1 MSNHVHLVVYDKN
14 QNISIAM
21 KSLLVRY
28 VSYFNKKYGR
38 TGNLVQERFFN
49 RNIINKVYLL
59 NVCRYIHQNPEKAQ
73 IAHTE
78 DYEWSSYHEF
88 LRNPENKSKRL
99 VNTKLL
105 LNQFS
110 KENMQNAINQFIQFH
125 KEFEKIKDG
134 RDIVEYEMN
143 DKLTDRQLREIVQN
157 LLGIENMS
165 EIKQNYAE
173 KRNEMIEKLQ
183 IIKGTSYNQIG
194 RVTGINRK
202 MIERVIKG
210 KKEK

>member
-14 QNISIAM
+14 QNISIGT
-21 KSLLVRY
+21 KSLLIKY
-28 VSYFNKKYGR
+28 VSYFNKKYER
-38 TGNLVQERFFN
+38 IGNLVQGRFFSK
-49 RNIINKVYLL
+49 NIMNKVYLL

-78 DYEWSSYHEF
+78 DYKWSSYHDF
-88 LRNPENKSKRL
+88 LRNTNNKTL
-99 VNTKLL
+99 VNTKLI

-110 KENMQNAINQFIQFH
+110 KDNTQEAINQFIQFH
-125 KEFEKIKDG
+125 KEFEKIQDG

-143 DKLTDRQLREIVQN
+143 NKLTDVQLKEIIQN
-157 LLGIENMS
+157 LLEIDNMS

-173 KRNEMIEKLQ
+173 KRNEMIKKLQ
-183 IIKGTSYNQIG
+183 VIKGTNYNQIG
-194 RVTGINRK
+194 RVTGISRK
-202 MIERVIKG
+202 MIERVIKD

>member
-78 DYEWSSYHEF
+78 DYKWSSYQEF
-88 LRNPENKSKRL
+88 LKNPANKAKKL
-99 VNTKLL
+99 VNTNLL

-110 KENMQNAINQFIQFH
+110 KESMQDAIKQFIQFH

-143 DKLTDRQLREIVQN
+143 DKLTDGQLREIVQN

-173 KRNEMIEKLQ
+173 KRNQMIEKLQ
-183 IIKGTSYNQIG
+183 IIKGTNYNQIG

>member
-21 KSLLVRY
+21 QSLSVRY

-38 TGNLVQERFFN
+38 IGNLVQGRFFSK
-49 RNIINKVYLL
+49 NIMNKVYLL
-59 NVCRYIHQNPEKAQ
+59 NVSRYIHQNPEKAQ

-78 DYEWSSYHEF
+78 DYKWSSYHEF
-88 LRNPENKSKRL
+88 LRNPD
-99 VNTKLL
+99 
-105 LNQFS
+105 
-110 KENMQNAINQFIQFH
+110 
-125 KEFEKIKDG
+125 KDG
-134 RDIVEYEMN
+134 
-143 DKLTDRQLREIVQN
+143 QLREIVQN

-183 IIKGTSYNQIG
+183 IIKGTNYNQIA

-210 KKEK
+210 KNEKQNNICLQ

>member
-1 MSNHVHLVVYDKN
+1 MSNHVHLVVYDEN

-21 KSLLVRY
+21 QSLSVRY

-38 TGNLVQERFFN
+38 IGNLVQGRFFSK
-49 RNIINKVYLL
+49 NIMNKVYLL
-59 NVCRYIHQNPEKAQ
+59 NVSRYIHQNPEKAQ

-78 DYEWSSYHEF
+78 DYKWSSYHEF
-88 LRNPENKSKRL
+88 LRKPDNKAKKL

-110 KENMQNAINQFIQFH
+110 KESAQEAISQFIQFH
-125 KEFEKIKDG
+125 KEFEKIIDG

-143 DKLTDRQLREIVQN
+143 DKLTDGQLREIVQN

-183 IIKGTSYNQIG
+183 IIKGASYNQIA